1 MPGTFILVVFV
12 GLIKELVLIGRR
24 APSRL
29 EGMNE
34 AGLML
39 VTQPR
44 YLLPLLIFVGSF
56 FVPLIAKRVQAGF
69 AARKAA
75 ERTA

>member
-1 MPGTFILVVFV
+1 
-12 GLIKELVLIGRR
+12 
-24 APSRL
+24 
-29 EGMNE
+29 
-34 AGLML
+34 ML